1 MNLNSKEGTAGI
13 TALLV
18 IAIVAAVNFLVGG
31 LGLFNFR
38 VANRIV
44 TGFRRRRCCRLCGFG
59 SQCSQCCNR

>member
-38 VANRIV
+38 VDLTEHKLYTLSDGTRNILDASIR
-44 TGFRRRRCCRLCGFG
+44 TSR
-59 SQCSQCCNR
+59 